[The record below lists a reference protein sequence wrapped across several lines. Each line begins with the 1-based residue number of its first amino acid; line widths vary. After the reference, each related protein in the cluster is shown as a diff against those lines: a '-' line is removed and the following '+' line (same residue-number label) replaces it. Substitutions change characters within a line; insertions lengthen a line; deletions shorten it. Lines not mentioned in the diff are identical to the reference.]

1 MSEENEFIL
10 PEKFPNRERLDEFSV
25 RVAEGI
31 RRRLNICQI
40 ELEINQ
46 KERDL
51 QIMRKS
57 YLTRALFVFEE
68 GIYEEMDE
76 CMLTLIS
83 MKT

>member
-1 MSEENEFIL
+1 MSEENEFVF
-10 PEKFPNRERLDEFSV
+10 PEKFPNRERLDEFSS

-31 RRRLNICQI
+31 RRKLDICQR

-46 KERDL
+46 TERHL
-51 QIMRKS
+51 QIMRQS
-57 YLTRALFVFEE
+57 YLNRALFVFEE

-83 MKT
+83 MES

>member
-1 MSEENEFIL
+1 MSEENEFAL
-10 PEKFPNRERLDEFSV
+10 PENFPNRERLDEFSL

-31 RRRLNICQI
+31 RRRLDICQR

-46 KERDL
+46 TERHL
-51 QIMRKS
+51 QIMRQS
-57 YLTRALFVFEE
+57 YLNRALFVFEE

-83 MKT
+83 MES